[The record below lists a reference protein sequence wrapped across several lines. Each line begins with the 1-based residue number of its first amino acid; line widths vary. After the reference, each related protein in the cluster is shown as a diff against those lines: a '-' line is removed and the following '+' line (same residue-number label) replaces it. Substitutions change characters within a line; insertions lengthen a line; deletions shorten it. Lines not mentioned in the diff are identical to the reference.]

1 MVGHSKYKAFADLK
15 AKVEKRV
22 KGWKESFLSQGGREV
37 LIKAVAQ
44 AIPTY
49 TMNCF
54 KLPNSLC
61 NDISGLIRRFWWG
74 QRNLEKKIHWVSWEK
89 LCCSKFKGGL
99 GFRYLKAFNL
109 ALLAKQ
115 GWRLLT
121 DHQSLF
127 AKVFK
132 ARYFPRSQFWD
143 APIRSYDSFAWKSI
157 AASRNLL
164 KNGAN
169 WRVGNGSSIRIWG
182 DRWMPDQFSPK
193 IISPVSSLSPDAKVE
208 ELLDP
213 TTRLWNRGLL
223 NSIFLPWEA
232 DQISRIPLS
241 PLFPPDLLYW
251 SRNKSGLFSVRSAYH
266 LACDLKTPSSRG
278 ESSRGAVMEKFW
290 KQLWHLNLPR
300 KIKLFLW
307 RSCRNSL
314 PIGQNLMKRNIQVS
328 PLCTICGLD
337 LEIATHNLWCC

>member
-99 GFRYLKAFNL
+99 GFRDLKAFNL

-127 AKVFK
+127 AKMFK
-132 ARYFPRSQFWD
+132 ARYFPQSQF
-143 APIRSYDSFAWKSI
+143 
-157 AASRNLL
+157 
-164 KNGAN
+164 
-169 WRVGNGSSIRIWG
+169 
-182 DRWMPDQFSPK
+182 
-193 IISPVSSLSPDAKVE
+193 
-208 ELLDP
+208 
-213 TTRLWNRGLL
+213 
-223 NSIFLPWEA
+223 
-232 DQISRIPLS
+232 
-241 PLFPPDLLYW
+241 
-251 SRNKSGLFSVRSAYH
+251 
-266 LACDLKTPSSRG
+266 
-278 ESSRGAVMEKFW
+278 
-290 KQLWHLNLPR
+290 
-300 KIKLFLW
+300 
-307 RSCRNSL
+307 
-314 PIGQNLMKRNIQVS
+314 
-328 PLCTICGLD
+328 
-337 LEIATHNLWCC
+337 

>member
-1 MVGHSKYKAFADLK
+1 M
-15 AKVEKRV
+15 
-22 KGWKESFLSQGGREV
+22 
-37 LIKAVAQ
+37 
-44 AIPTY
+44 
-49 TMNCF
+49 MNCF

-89 LCCSKFKGGL
+89 LCCSKFKGGF
-99 GFRYLKAFNL
+99 GFRDLKAFKL

-121 DHQSLF
+121 NHQSLF

-208 ELLDP
+208 E
-213 TTRLWNRGLL
+213 
-223 NSIFLPWEA
+223 
-232 DQISRIPLS
+232 
-241 PLFPPDLLYW
+241 
-251 SRNKSGLFSVRSAYH
+251 
-266 LACDLKTPSSRG
+266 
-278 ESSRGAVMEKFW
+278 
-290 KQLWHLNLPR
+290 
-300 KIKLFLW
+300 
-307 RSCRNSL
+307 
-314 PIGQNLMKRNIQVS
+314 
-328 PLCTICGLD
+328 
-337 LEIATHNLWCC
+337 